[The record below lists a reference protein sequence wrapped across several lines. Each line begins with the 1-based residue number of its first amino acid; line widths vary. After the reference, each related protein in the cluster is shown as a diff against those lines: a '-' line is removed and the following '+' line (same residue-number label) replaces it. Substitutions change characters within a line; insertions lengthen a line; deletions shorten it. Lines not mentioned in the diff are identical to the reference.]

1 MGAIMHQVFCRNNS
15 QSTEALAVADAVL
28 GKGDRRL
35 LTTQGD
41 LLESQTAE
49 APIGHVLAPRSIAA
63 DDDVFLHDTLG
74 LFDSPGYHALLRF
87 WASFVPNGRIVI
99 PEFSMAGGFGGSHAE
114 AMFGPASMSKEI
126 GKRRYHVHDGCPWQ
140 PSGSIVDWWARRG
153 MDVVQRQCDSTPWSF
168 EESKI
173 SLETAA
179 RFEIPGDEAIRSMA
193 ALGITQ
199 ASSTW
204 SYQIWAA
211 LAKVAVIRWIIGEFD
226 APATAGHLDIGA
238 GPGLIGAELLL
249 DASLG
254 VSHSLGL
261 EIDARGPWSGCLL
274 AGSDAASLG
283 SRWRF
288 RLGSAATW
296 RSSSPVGICTALGS
310 LLYLPR
316 SEAGAV
322 LDEAW
327 SNLEPGGLLIVHE
340 NMKHRRFVQDHAC
353 MFDRGELER
362 MLGRY
367 GEIRFV
373 GATSCRHLTAAEVGE
388 KTIFRIVV
396 KRG

>member
-15 QSTEALAVADAVL
+15 QSTEALAIADAVL

-41 LLESQTAE
+41 LLGSQTAE

-63 DDDVFLHDTLG
+63 DDDVLLHDSLG

-87 WASFVPNGRIVI
+87 WASFVPNGRIAI
-99 PEFSMAGGFGGSHAE
+99 PEFSMAGGFGGSHAG

-126 GKRRYHVHDGCPWQ
+126 GKRRYNVYDASVWR
-140 PSGSIVDWWARRG
+140 PSGSMVDWWARRG
-153 MDVVQRQCDSTPWSF
+153 MDVVKRQCEGTPRTF
-168 EESKI
+168 RESEI
-173 SLETAA
+173 SAA
-179 RFEIPGDEAIRSMA
+179 ADRFETPGDEAIQSMA
-193 ALGITQ
+193 ALGSSE
-199 ASSTW
+199 ASSAW

-211 LAKVAVIRWIIGEFD
+211 LAKIAVLRWIIGEFD
-226 APATAGHLDIGA
+226 APVSAGHVDIGA
-238 GPGLIGAELLL
+238 GPGLIGADLLL

-254 VSHSLGL
+254 LSHSLGL

-316 SEAGAV
+316 PEAESL
-322 LDEAW
+322 LDQAW
-327 SNLEPGGLLIVHE
+327 SNLDPGGLLIVHE
-340 NMKHRRFVQDHAC
+340 NMKHPRFARDHDV
-353 MFDRGELER
+353 MFDRGELEG
-362 MLGRY
+362 MLARY
-367 GEIRFV
+367 GAIHFV
-373 GATSCRHLTAAEVGE
+373 GATSCRHLTAAEVGN

-396 KRG
+396 KGE